1 MSMATMNIKDP
12 AIHDAARRLASARG
26 VSMTEAV
33 RQAIDEALERTSVVK
48 DDAWMERMLDLARQV
63 REASDEP
70 FLTDDDLYD
79 EFGLPK

>member
-12 AIHDAARRLASARG
+12 EVRELAERLASQRHT
-26 VSMTEAV
+26 SMTDAV
-33 RQAIDEALERTSVVK
+33 RQALTEAIEREERSREGMVERL
-48 DDAWMERMLDLARQV
+48 MEIAKRV

-79 EFGLPK
+79 ERGLPK

>member
-1 MSMATMNIKDP
+1 MNIKDP
-12 AIHDAARRLASARG
+12 QVRELALELARIRG

-33 RQAIDEALERTSVVK
+33 RQAINEALRHDRQSDEDYVARGL
-48 DDAWMERMLDLARQV
+48 RLAREV

-79 EFGLPK
+79 EMGLPR